1 MKKLFTTLLLLLGA
15 VLVINA
21 QTKILKV
28 GDQQI
33 DLTKDGTYTGI
44 GDENGTATYTVSEKR
59 LYLKNIHLTD
69 KMISGQDL
77 SDATYYISLQS
88 DLYVMQFTRFCMR
101 FDRSNITFEG
111 NGNNLILN
119 GINNSSYGYSTFDA
133 EDSNVTFQNVF
144 LYVSAGGSDAFYGR
158 NSITFNCVYALIFS
172 SSRSAFKGF
181 KSMSFSDCK
190 LETGL
195 KFISGTGVTDYSGN
209 MSSSVQLR
217 PYLRVGEDLVRTEA
231 TSATGT
237 NWSWDKST
245 KTLNIKDATFI
256 IKDATIMERFLALDN
271 NHILENYG
279 VDDLTVKFMGTNQ
292 LTSTGE
298 ANYSSVIYSEKK
310 MNITGY
316 GANLSSLILTGYR
329 GINIE
334 NASLTF
340 DNINVSIDAKE
351 KGVNGYNGVDL
362 AINNSSLTV
371 LGQSEG
377 SIVGIKSCTMTDC
390 DVDAEQNPNVCFRS
404 SLKGFGTP
412 SDIYKK
418 TIFIRTFGSADK
430 YLMYVLGHQ
439 VNKLNKSNIAV
450 DGLTE
455 GTISFDNS
463 TKVLTLT
470 NVDLESPEGNT
481 QPGIDCRISGI
492 QIRLVGSNTVTTD
505 GTAFDVY
512 FNGDFSGSGSLTA
525 VSKSANGLEFTGANM
540 TISVNNTVRFKGKVY
555 GCVANYVSGKEFT
568 LKKADTKSDYYFSGE
583 EQALRV
589 YYDLVLTDMDFYYSS
604 NYGTPGCYFDKS
616 QHCVVQNGGTPVS
629 GNNEVNFF
637 NINSGYPRYDL
648 YVGGTQVTGC
658 NKYGIG
664 SMYITAGGPTAVTY
678 NGTTKTLTLTDA
690 TITNKGEDLNA
701 LKNSGVDG
709 LTINVVGDNTLQTE
723 RSGWNGDN
731 TSVNISSNTTITGNG
746 TLNVKGIGPLYVSN
760 GKKLTI
766 KDAKKIVVERNIRS
780 NTSSSTAEL
789 VVDNSNVES
798 TSVGLFKSVTWLNGS
813 LAEPVNGKF
822 DPESTYIVDANGNKA
837 SRVVFIDQAATAID
851 AVEVDN
857 NADIRSIYDANGR
870 QMDSA
875 RKGLNIIRM
884 SDGTVRKVMVK

>member
-1 MKKLFTTLLLLLGA
+1 MKKLFTTLLFLMVGILFA
-15 VLVINA
+15 NA
-21 QTKILKV
+21 QTLKV
-28 GDQQI
+28 GSRVI

-44 GDENGTATYTVSEKR
+44 GTNNGTATYKASSKK
-59 LYLKNIHLTD
+59 LYLKNVSMENETIT
-69 KMISGQDL
+69 GTDL
-77 SDATYYISLQS
+77 SDYTIELQS
-88 DLYVMQFTRFCMR
+88 GFTIENSGGRCMR
-101 FDRSNITFEG
+101 FDRCSIVFNG
-111 NGNNLILN
+111 NGNQMNLD
-119 GINNSSYGYSTFDA
+119 GSQYKSSDYSTFSA
-133 EDSNVTFQNVF
+133 QDSNISFWNTILNVNA
-144 LYVSAGGSDAFYGR
+144 SGSHAFYGNEAKGSLHFIR
-158 NSITFNCVYALIFS
+158 TYGTISSDSPAAAFSGFNSITFDDGLMLNPYNNGIKFVS
-172 SSRSAFKGF
+172 GKGVV
-181 KSMSFSDCK
+181 DDNGK
-190 LETGL
+190 LL
-195 KFISGTGVTDYSGN
+195 DMVA
-209 MSSSVQLR
+209 LR

-237 NWSWDKST
+237 NWSWNKST
-245 KTLNIKDATFI
+245 KTLTIKDATLKRSSSF
-256 IKDATIMERFLALDN
+256 N
-271 NHILENYG
+271 SILENYG
-279 VDDLTVKFMGTNQ
+279 VNDLIVKFQGTNQ
-292 LTSTGE
+292 LTSSQGLIRTMK
-298 ANYSSVIYSEKK
+298 NMS
-310 MNITGY
+310 ITGD
-316 GANLSSLILTGYR
+316 GANTTNLNMEGSYGITYATDVKLT
-329 GINIE
+329 INSI
-334 NASLTF
+334 SVT
-340 DNINVSIDAKE
+340 IDAQSYGISGGFGSKSNLE
-351 KGVNGYNGVDL
+351 
-362 AINNSSLTV
+362 INNSALTV
-371 LGQSEG
+371 K
-377 SIVGIKSCTMTDC
+377 IKSGYAIGGIGLCTMTDC
-390 DVDAEQNPNVCFRS
+390 DVDASLSPNVCFRN
-404 SLKGFGTP
+404 SLEGFGTP
-412 SDIYKK
+412 SERCKELYIK
-418 TIFIRTFGSADK
+418 TLSSADK
-430 YLMYVLGHQ
+430 YLLYVLGHQ

-463 TKVLTLT
+463 TNELTLT
-470 NVDLESPEGNT
+470 NVDLESLNGNPE
-481 QPGIDCRISGI
+481 PGIDCRISGI

-525 VSKSANGLEFTGANM
+525 VSKSANGLDFTGTNM

-555 GCVANYVSGKEFT
+555 GCVANYVSGKQFT

-678 NGTTKTLTLTDA
+678 NGSTKTLTLTDA
-690 TITNKGEDLNA
+690 TVTNMGEDMNA

-731 TSVNISSNTTITGNG
+731 TSVNISCNTTITGNG

-837 SRVVFIDQAATAID
+837 TRVVFIDQAATAID

>member
-15 VLVINA
+15 VLVTNA
-21 QTKILKV
+21 QTLKV
-28 GDQQI
+28 GSRVI

-44 GDENGTATYTVSEKR
+44 GTNNGTATYKASSKTLS
-59 LYLKNIHLTD
+59 LTNIVLENET
-69 KMISGQDL
+69 IIGTDL
-77 SDATYYISLQS
+77 SGSTYTISLESSLSIVNSTGRCIQFRNS
-88 DLYVMQFTRFCMR
+88 KVVINGKGHRLDL
-101 FDRSNITFEG
+101 DG
-111 NGNNLILN
+111 
-119 GINNSSYGYSTFDA
+119 SSYKESGLSTFGV
-133 EDSNVTFQNVF
+133 EGSKIEFWNIC
-144 LYVSAGGSDAFYGR
+144 LYVSGSGSHAFYGSSSNSTLHFIR
-158 NSITFNCVYALIFS
+158 TYGTISSDSPASAFNGFNSITFDDGLMLNPYNNGIKFVS
-172 SSRSAFKGF
+172 GKGVV
-181 KSMSFSDCK
+181 DDNGK
-190 LETGL
+190 LL
-195 KFISGTGVTDYSGN
+195 DMVA
-209 MSSSVQLR
+209 LR
-217 PYLRVGEDLVRTEA
+217 PYLRVGEDMVRTETDEEA
-231 TSATGT
+231 KHD
-237 NWSWDKST
+237 WSWDKET
-245 KTLNIKDATFI
+245 KTLTIKDATL
-256 IKDATIMERFLALDN
+256 ERSSSFEN
-271 NHILENYG
+271 ILENYG
-279 VDDLTVKFMGTNQ
+279 VNDLIVKFQGTNQ
-292 LTSTGE
+292 LTSSQG
-298 ANYSSVIYSEKK
+298 VIRTSKN
-310 MNITGY
+310 MSITGD
-316 GANLSSLILTGYR
+316 GANTTNLNMKGAY
-329 GINIE
+329 GINY
-334 NASLTF
+334 ATDAKLT
-340 DNINVSIDAKE
+340 INSISVTIDAQSY
-351 KGVNGYNGVDL
+351 GISGGYGSKSNL
-362 AINNSSLTV
+362 EINNSALTV
-371 LGQSEG
+371 KIKAGYAIG
-377 SIVGIKSCTMTDC
+377 GISLCTMTDC
-390 DVDAEQNPNVCFRS
+390 DVDTSLSPDVCFRN
-404 SLKGFGTP
+404 SLEGFGTP
-412 SDIYKK
+412 SGRCKELYIN
-418 TIFIRTFGSADK
+418 TLSSADK
-430 YLMYVLGHQ
+430 YLLYVLGHQ

-492 QIRLVGSNTVTTD
+492 QIKLVGSNTVTTD

-512 FNGDFSGSGSLTA
+512 FNGDFNGSGGLTA
-525 VSKSANGLEFTGANM
+525 VSKSANGLDFTGSNM

-555 GCVANYVSGKEFT
+555 GCVANYVSGKQFT
-568 LKKADTKSDYYFSGE
+568 LKKADAQSDYYFSGE

-629 GNNEVNFF
+629 GNNEVNFY
-637 NINSGYPRYDL
+637 NINSAHPRYDL

-678 NGTTKTLTLTDA
+678 NGSTKTLTLTDA
-690 TITNKGEDLNA
+690 TVTNKGEEMNA

-709 LTINVVGDNTLQTE
+709 LTIKVVGDNTLMTE
-723 RSGWNGDN
+723 CSGYNSSN
-731 TSVNISSNTTITGNG
+731 TSVFLQNNTTITGDG
-746 TLNVKGIGPLYVSN
+746 TLNIKGYGPLMMS

-766 KDAKKIVVERNIRS
+766 KDAKKVVAEKSIRAQ
-780 NTSSSTAEL
+780 NTTNEAEL

-798 TSVGLFKSVTWLNGS
+798 SYVCFWKSVTWLNGS